1 MTIIRLLRGVKLLQ
15 LLVIEYFCNN
25 LTPRNIEYFPCDN
38 LPILKYRA
46 KRMITLP
53 PLREIPVAVY
63 RSTDNAAPVL
73 KGEKGSFKTL
83 LKAVLVTGYGE
94 KPALGWTVVNE
105 DANTAVFQSQDAT
118 TNQHLLKIDHNQHA
132 NYVVTTGGTGLN
144 ADGSLQNLF
153 GVAGMY
159 AQTPVAYETNI
170 TEWVVVGHSKAF
182 IVLMKNSR
190 NNNYGSVLYFG
201 DVPSYIADDMNAT
214 VLFSTR
220 NNYSEFSYHNNN
232 LVAPNFP
239 ANHQGIMG
247 DTVNTLACA
256 IGNAYGD
263 STFGYMGTY
272 APNTTNQV
280 IGFPIYFRENPVV
293 RGLFSGI
300 FCSSLLLPAEWNLQ
314 NCPLPN
320 FEDYIVARFS
330 EHSTQSNILV
340 NTVSWLGV

>member
-1 MTIIRLLRGVKLLQ
+1 MA
-15 LLVIEYFCNN
+15 NN
-25 LTPRNIEYFPCDN
+25 
-38 LPILKYRA
+38 
-46 KRMITLP
+46 MITLP
-53 PLREIPVAVY
+53 PLREIPVAVF

-105 DANTAVFQSQDAT
+105 DANTAVFQSQDT
-118 TNQHLLKIDHNQHA
+118 TSNKHLLKIDHNQHN

-144 ADGSLQNLF
+144 ADGSLQNEF
-153 GVAGMY
+153 GQNGMQK
-159 AQTPVAYETNI
+159 QTPVAYGSNI

-190 NNNYGSVLYFG
+190 NNDYGSVLYFG

-220 NNYSEFSYHNNN
+220 NADNGFVSTTSTNR
-232 LVAPNFP
+232 VTMPNFP
-239 ANHQGIMG
+239 ATAQGIMG
-247 DTVNTLACA
+247 DTVNTPTCP
-256 IGNAYGD
+256 IGNAYSS
-263 STFGYMGTY
+263 STFGNMGTY

-280 IGFPIYFRENPVV
+280 IGFPIYFREQPVV

-300 FCSSLLLPAEWNLQ
+300 FCSSLLLPVEWNLQ

-330 EHSTQSNILV
+330 EHSTQSSILV